1 MAVQVMREFASN
13 QLASRGKDLARGA
26 ASQLMKATMF
36 ESGVEQVSIEAVG
49 VGDFVFTNH
58 PAPGVGARCVLAKHA
73 KTNERTER
81 IVGWL
86 VELNGGSLAWWPHG
100 ATVWRRR

>member
-1 MAVQVMREFASN
+1 MAGT
-13 QLASRGKDLARGA
+13 LLTA
-26 ASQLMKATMF
+26 AAHLMKVTTF
-36 ESGVEQVSIEAVG
+36 DDGLEQVAIEAIG

-58 PAPGVGARCVLAKHA
+58 PAPGIGAKCVLAKHA

>member
-1 MAVQVMREFASN
+1 
-13 QLASRGKDLARGA
+13 
-26 ASQLMKATMF
+26 MKPMMF
-36 ESGVEQVSIEAVG
+36 ESGIEQVSIEAVG

-58 PAPGVGARCVLAKHA
+58 PAPGVGAKCVLAKHA

>member
-1 MAVQVMREFASN
+1 
-13 QLASRGKDLARGA
+13 
-26 ASQLMKATMF
+26 MKATYD
-36 ESGVEQVSIEAVG
+36 SGVEQVAIEAVG